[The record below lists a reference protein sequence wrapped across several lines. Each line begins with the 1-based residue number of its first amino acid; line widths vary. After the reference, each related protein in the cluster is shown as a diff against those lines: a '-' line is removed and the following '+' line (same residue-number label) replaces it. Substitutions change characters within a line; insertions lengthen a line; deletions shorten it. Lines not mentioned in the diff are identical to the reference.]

1 MILRAGLYERVSSD
15 EQAKFGF
22 SIKTQVDALDEH
34 CKKNGMKIV
43 DHYTDDGV
51 SGGKA
56 AFKRPEMSRLLD
68 DVMAGKVDI
77 ILFTRL
83 DRWFR
88 NVPEYFKV
96 QEILDAHGVQW
107 KAIWE
112 DYDTTTSNGR
122 MAITIFLAIAQNERE
137 KGSERVK
144 VVFDNKIKNREALF
158 NWKSMPF
165 GYTKQLDEDGIP
177 RLVKDPKLEDAL
189 ATFWDMLLK
198 YENVYKAGNY
208 VNVAY
213 GLHRN
218 MKGWYDVA
226 YKEIYAGRYRGIND
240 YCEPYVPYADWLRI
254 QNRRVKRAQCGRVY
268 LFAGLIKCPHCG
280 RILTSKSSRQKLASG
295 KAVEYRQYCCKRA
308 EDKLCDY
315 TRHINEQK
323 IEKWLLDNLAVL
335 MQDEIARVSLE
346 RTKPKKK
353 PKVSVSKLREQL
365 RRLNVAYMAGNM
377 DDGEY
382 IDQTKELNALIV
394 KAEAE
399 AAQDPGEKD
408 LTGLKAILETDFQS
422 IYQDLEPED
431 KRRFWRSLIEEIH
444 VNEKPE
450 VTDVDFL

>member
-22 SIKTQVDALDEH
+22 SIKTQIDALNEH
-34 CKKNGMKIV
+34 CEKNGIKVV

-56 AFKRPEMSRLLD
+56 AFKRPEMSRLLE
-68 DVMAGKVDI
+68 DVQAGKIDI

-96 QEILDAHGVQW
+96 QEILDKQGVAW

-165 GYTKQLDEDGIP
+165 GYTKELDENGIP

-189 ATFWDMLLK
+189 SAFWDIVVK
-198 YENVYKAGNY
+198 YENVHKAGTH
-208 VNVAY
+208 VNMVY
-213 GLHRN
+213 GLQRN
-218 MKGWYDVA
+218 MKNWYDTA
-226 YKEIYAGRYRGIND
+226 YNEIYTGVYRGVDD
-240 YCEPYVPYADWLRI
+240 YCEPYVNRKDWERI
-254 QNRRVKRAQCGRVY
+254 QNRRVKKAQGGKVY
-268 LFAGLIKCPHCG
+268 LFAGLIRCPMCD
-280 RILTSKSSRQKLASG
+280 RILTSNSTTNKLADG
-295 KAVEYRQYCCKRA
+295 TYKEYRQYRCKRG
-308 EDKLCDY
+308 EGKLCDFH
-315 TRHINEQK
+315 RSLNEEK
-323 IEKWLLDNLAVL
+323 IEGWLLTNLDTL
-335 MQDEIARVSLE
+335 MKDEVARVNLE

-353 PKVSVSKLREQL
+353 PKVNVAKLREQL

-382 IDQTKELNALIV
+382 ITQTKELNALIV
-394 KAEAE
+394 NAEAE

-408 LTGLKAILETDFQS
+408 LTGLKAVLETDFKA
-422 IYQDLEPED
+422 IYQELDAED
-431 KRRFWRSLIEEIH
+431 RRRFWRSLIEQIH
-444 VNEKPE
+444 IDDDGGIV
-450 VTDVDFL
+450 DVDFL